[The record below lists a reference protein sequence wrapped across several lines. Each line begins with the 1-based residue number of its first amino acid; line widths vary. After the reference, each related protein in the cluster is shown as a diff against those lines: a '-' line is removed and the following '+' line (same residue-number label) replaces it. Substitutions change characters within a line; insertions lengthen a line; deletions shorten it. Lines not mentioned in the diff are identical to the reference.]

1 MIESTAPKEDIQIRS
16 DFTVHVDQRVLNTLC
31 MEARKQGINYW
42 DKELYSDVR
51 NVRSDRNVPINNRTF
66 PTDN

>member
-51 NVRSDRNVPINNRTF
+51 NVLFIRIVMPIERLYV
-66 PTDN
+66 

>member
-51 NVRSDRNVPINNRTF
+51 NVRSDRKIPIKNRIN
-66 PTDN
+66 PTDK